1 MSVATLQAIE
11 DRSNFYRL
19 DWRLLSPF
27 VLTLVH
33 LGKDILT
40 QATFGAREAVSVGR
54 RAEDVSLIEPLQP
67 VPLPLGFVLSGFN
80 TVSDSAHDIKPGL
93 RLKSDRSPVSYLY
106 LFAVLYFWYILI
118 GRAHNLVCFDPFII
132 SKIECKDKRDN
143 FIIQIFE
150 RSRKNP
156 PLTPPTTQTP
166 LLSDPKHV
174 AVTQ

>member
-40 QATFGAREAVSVGR
+40 QATCGACEAVGVGR

-67 VPLPLGFVLSGFN
+67 VALPLGFVLSGWN
-80 TVSDSAHDIKPGL
+80 TVSASVRHIKTG
-93 RLKSDRSPVSYLY
+93 
-106 LFAVLYFWYILI
+106 
-118 GRAHNLVCFDPFII
+118 
-132 SKIECKDKRDN
+132 
-143 FIIQIFE
+143 
-150 RSRKNP
+150 
-156 PLTPPTTQTP
+156 
-166 LLSDPKHV
+166 
-174 AVTQ
+174 